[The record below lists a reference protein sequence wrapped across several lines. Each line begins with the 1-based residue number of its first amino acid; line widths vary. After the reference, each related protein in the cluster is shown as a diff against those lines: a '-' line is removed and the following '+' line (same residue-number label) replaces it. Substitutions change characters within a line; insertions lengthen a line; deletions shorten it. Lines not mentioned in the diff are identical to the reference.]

1 MARTI
6 TYKFSL
12 WQEQLSHKQTT
23 VNLIPNL
30 LVCKTDVI
38 VFQGKSLIKQKVIN
52 TLQFWVFPAY
62 NYCSLVTLEPGRGG
76 SAPSTRHQDLQG
88 YRWGPTLATWG
99 EGTFLTKRGMEPVG
113 NVYALCPPRPSFF
126 SLHIK
131 TSKANGSPVW
141 SGKGAVILHLTSLP
155 QGRTRDAVIWS
166 TTKHPFLCKIKMLL
180 LVFNH

>member
-76 SAPSTRHQDLQG
+76 SAPLHQTPGSTGLQVRANLGNLGVKNLPHQ
-88 YRWGPTLATWG
+88 
-99 EGTFLTKRGMEPVG
+99 KSMELVG

>member
-62 NYCSLVTLEPGRGG
+62 NYCSLMTLEPGRGG

-88 YRWGPTLATWG
+88 YRWGQPWQPG
-99 EGTFLTKRGMEPVG
+99 VQGTFLTKRGMEPVG
-113 NVYALCPPRPSFF
+113 NIYALCPPRPSFF

-155 QGRTRDAVIWS
+155 QGKTRDAVYGQPQNTHS
-166 TTKHPFLCKIKMLL
+166 Y
-180 LVFNH
+180 VQ